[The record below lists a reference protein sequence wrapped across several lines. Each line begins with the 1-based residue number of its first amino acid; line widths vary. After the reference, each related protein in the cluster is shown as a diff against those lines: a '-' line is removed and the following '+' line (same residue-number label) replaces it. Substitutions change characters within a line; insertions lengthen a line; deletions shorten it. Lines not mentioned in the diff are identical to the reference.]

1 MKPDA
6 FEIHW
11 HGQSD
16 KDNVVSYDPCHDD
29 DGTSKPLYS
38 AATIRK
44 WLLEC
49 SDEMWS
55 TGMDTMG
62 GTDDKYRAMIALKLE
77 ELADAKS
84 HTKKMSKADV
94 LLRQARL
101 CLDPF
106 KDPDMAEEIDDCLK
120 KEAT

>member
-6 FEIHW
+6 YEISW
-11 HGQSD
+11 HRQSL
-16 KDNVVSYDPCHDD
+16 KDNVLDYSPCRAE
-29 DGTSKPLYS
+29 DGDSEPMFKLS
-38 AATIRK
+38 TIRK

-77 ELADAKS
+77 ELAEAKS

-106 KDPDMAEEIDDCLK
+106 RDFAMAEEIDDYLK
-120 KEAT
+120 KEAK